1 MGRLRRHVTYANVVS
16 TLALML
22 AVGGG
27 GVYAA
32 GRIGGQE
39 IKKGAV
45 RSPQIK
51 NRQVRRQDIAGGSIN
66 TGKVSN
72 NSLTSK
78 DVREDTITGH
88 DIQESS
94 LGLVPQAQD
103 ARAVNGATVR
113 IVRASQPDPSGMS
126 QVVSLGGLTVLQDC
140 GAGDAGLYVRGS
152 SSGDI
157 GSIFDPSGIQLFD
170 SGTTQSVLT
179 GGATGGFA
187 TVRRAD
193 GTVTRFDYELRQ
205 LANGF
210 GTQNDCFLNG
220 FLFSGK

>member
-1 MGRLRRHVTYANVVS
+1 MRRLRRHVTYANVVS
-16 TLALML
+16 TLALVL

-32 GRIGGQE
+32 GKIGGGE

-45 RSPQIK
+45 HSFQIK
-51 NRQVRRQDIAGGSIN
+51 NKQVRRQDIAGGSVN
-66 TGKVSN
+66 TRIVSN
-72 NSLTSK
+72 GSLLGK
-78 DVREDTITGH
+78 DVDDDSLTGH
-88 DIQESS
+88 DIQEST
-94 LGLVPQAQD
+94 LGLIPMALD
-103 ARAVNGATVR
+103 ARTVNGATVR
-113 IVRASQPDPSGMS
+113 IVRASRTDPSGMS
-126 QVVSLGGLTVLQDC
+126 AVLSEGGLTTLMDC
-140 GAGDAGLYVRGS
+140 SGGDAGLFVRGS
-152 SSGDI
+152 AAGDV
-157 GSIFDPSGIQLFD
+157 GSIFDPSGIALFD

-179 GGATGGFA
+179 GIATAGFA

-205 LANGF
+205 LTNGF